1 MNIFMA
7 TGEVSGDIQGAM
19 LAKKLYEFSH
29 DIKIDGLG
37 GIEMKEAGVN
47 ILTDMS
53 TFSTVGI
60 LEGINPVLLFRQLNA
75 FYKLKNY
82 ISKNKIDLMIL
93 VDNQGVNLIL
103 AKFCKKNN
111 IRYVYYFPPHV
122 GIWGA
127 WNARRLVS
135 SELVITPFMFDYEVY
150 EKHGCK
156 SFYSGHP
163 FIDLDYDKKVLP
175 LTIDKKTY
183 TVGILFGS
191 RFQEIEALLPVFIK
205 SMRLLYDMLSKD
217 IRFVIPIAYPEYKE
231 KILSLI
237 NDHKDIIKD
246 IPYQFLDSN
255 NKDDVYIHSDVLIL
269 SSGTASLLA
278 ACYGKPM
285 VICYKISHVTFFIAK
300 LLTKIKFIGMPN
312 ILLNEKVVP
321 ELLQSDCNSSVIS
334 SHVMEYITSKDFY
347 DKTSKK
353 LLHVRDFFGEKN
365 VLEKIA
371 LKILNLQK

>member
-19 LAKKLYEFSH
+19 LAKKLYELSH
-29 DIKIDGLG
+29 DIKIYGFGGLA
-37 GIEMKEAGVN
+37 MKDANVN
-47 ILTDMS
+47 ILKDMS

-60 LEGINPVLLFRQLNA
+60 LEGINPVLLFKQLNA
-75 FYKLKNY
+75 FYKLKDY
-82 ISKNKIDLMIL
+82 ISENKIDLMIL
-93 VDNQGVNLIL
+93 VDNQGVNLLL
-103 AKFCKKNN
+103 AKFCKKHN
-111 IRYVYYFPPHV
+111 IKYVYYFPPHV
-122 GIWGA
+122 GIWGS
-127 WNARRLVS
+127 WNAKKLIS
-135 SELVITPFMFDYEVY
+135 SELVITPFLFDHEVY
-150 EKHGCK
+150 KKHGCK

-163 FIDLDYDKKVLP
+163 FIDLDYDKKIEP

-191 RFQEIEALLPVFIK
+191 RYQEIEALLPVFVK
-205 SMRLLYDMLSKD
+205 SMKLLYDMLSGD

-231 KILSLI
+231 KILFLLD
-237 NDHKDIIKD
+237 NYKDTMKD
-246 IPYQFLDSN
+246 IPYQLLDFE
-255 NKDDVYIHSDVLIL
+255 NKDDVYTHSDVLIL

-285 VICYKISHVTFFIAK
+285 VICYKISRVTFFIAK

-334 SHVMEYITSKDFY
+334 SHIMEYITSKQFY
-347 DKTSKK
+347 DETSNK
-353 LLHVRDFFGEKN
+353 LLNVRNSFGEKN
-365 VLEKIA
+365 VLEKVA
-371 LKILNLQK
+371 LKILELKI